1 MIMKRLQ
8 FALITFAVLIA
19 AAVPGRVEHAATPDD
34 KPKVEDIVAKH
45 LQSIAK
51 DEARAAVRSRV
62 IAGATVATFKSR
74 GSASIQGG
82 AVLASEGARNIVTM
96 KFEATQYPYEKIGYD
111 GNKVGAYQIHPGE
124 YTSLGGFVKANPVL
138 LKEGLIGGTL
148 SSAWALNDLASRK
161 PKIEYGGTKKIDSR
175 QVIEL
180 RYFPHGGSD
189 LKISLFF
196 DAESYQ
202 HVRSVYSR
210 TISPQMGRTVDDSAR
225 MTETR
230 YELVEDFS
238 DFKTENGLT
247 LPHTYKI
254 HLSQQGTS
262 TQLSEWLMTLVQFN
276 FNGTVDPKD
285 FDVSGE

>member
-1 MIMKRLQ
+1 MKRWHFILVM
-8 FALITFAVLIA
+8 FALIVA
-19 AAVPGRVEHAATPDD
+19 AAVSARVEHAASPDD

-45 LQSIAK
+45 LQSIGK
-51 DEARAAVRSRV
+51 DEARAGVHSRV
-62 IAGATVATFKSR
+62 IAGGTQATFRAR
-74 GSASIQGG
+74 GVQTVQGG
-82 AVLASEGARNIVTM
+82 AVLASDGPKNIVTM
-96 KFEATQYPYEKIGYD
+96 RFETTNYPYEKIGYNGD
-111 GNKVGAYQIHPGE
+111 KISAYQIHPGD
-124 YTSLGGFVKANPVL
+124 YTNLGSFVRANPVL
-138 LKEGLIGGTL
+138 LKDGLIGGTL
-148 SSAWALNDLASRK
+148 SSAWALNDLSIRK
-161 PKIEYGGTKKIDSR
+161 PKLEYGGTKKIDSR

-180 RYFPHGGSD
+180 RYFPRGGSD

-196 DAESYQ
+196 DAETFQ

-230 YELVEDFS
+230 YELVEEFS

-254 HLSQQGTS
+254 RLSQSGTA
-262 TQLSEWLMTLVQFN
+262 TQISEWLMTLVQFK
-276 FNGTVDPKD
+276 FNLAVDAKD

>member
-1 MIMKRLQ
+1 MKRLPLI
-8 FALITFAVLIA
+8 LITLAVLIA
-19 AAVPGRVEHAATPDD
+19 GAVSGRLQRAASPDD
-34 KPKVEDIVAKH
+34 KPKAEDIVAKH
-45 LQSIAK
+45 LQSIGK
-51 DEARAAVRSRV
+51 DEARAAIRSRV
-62 IAGATVATFKSR
+62 IAGATLATFKSR
-74 GSASIQGG
+74 GTASIQGG
-82 AVLASEGARNIVTM
+82 AVLASEGPKNIVTM
-96 KFEATQYPYEKIGYD
+96 RFEATQYPYEKIGYD

-161 PKIEYGGTKKIDSR
+161 PKLEYGGTKKIDSR
-175 QVIEL
+175 QVFEL
-180 RYFPHGGSD
+180 RYLPHGGSD

-196 DAESYQ
+196 DAETFQ

-230 YELVEDFS
+230 YELVEEYS

-254 HLSQQGTS
+254 RLSQQGTA
-262 TQLSEWLMTLVQFN
+262 TQISEWVMTLVQFS
-276 FNGTVDPKD
+276 FNQSVDAKD